1 MATLLAITVL
11 LPLVGALGLVLTPGL
26 DMRAARQI
34 ALGVSLASFA
44 GSVILLLGFDPAI
57 TTPQFAFGPP
67 EGPYGVGWLERPDI
81 RFALGLDG
89 LSIWLFLLSG
99 LLTIVGVLS
108 SWEAIT
114 ERAPLFYAFMLAL
127 QAGLLGLFASLDV
140 ILFYIFFE
148 FILIPLFFIIG
159 LWGGPDRRRAAV
171 TFFLYTLAGSLLTF
185 LGVLALVVVHQQYSL
200 DHRLTF
206 SIPELTRG
214 LARLEWQEW
223 YRIDSWTSPQVL
235 IFLLLLAGFAVKV
248 PLFPVHSWLP
258 LAHVEAPTA
267 GSILLAGV
275 LLKVGSYGLL
285 RFNMSMTPLG
295 AVALF
300 PLMATLAV
308 IGVIYG
314 ALVSLAQTDMK
325 KLVAYSSVSHMG
337 FIILGMMA
345 LNDSGLN
352 GSMIQMVNHGVS
364 TGALFACVGVLYVR
378 YHTRDMGKIN
388 GVWARM
394 PLFAFFMIVTALGS
408 AALPG
413 LNGFTGEFPILAGMF
428 STSAKFGVAATAGM
442 ILGAYYLLWMTRL
455 VVFGPL
461 HKPLEHGADHGDG
474 HPHYLPLP
482 PLGWHEIAALAPLVF
497 LMFWIGV
504 LPETFFSKMRPAVE
518 VVNRGLQAQRALVE
532 PGVAPGAEPVAPP
545 AITLAPRDE
554 SR

>member
-11 LPLVGALGLVLTPGL
+11 LPLVGALALVLTPGL
-26 DMRAARQI
+26 DTRASRQI
-34 ALGVSLASFA
+34 ALGFALASFA
-44 GSVILLLGFDPAI
+44 ASVVLLLNFDPSI

-67 EGPYGVGWLERPDI
+67 EGPYGLKWLDRPDI
-81 RFALGLDG
+81 RFSLGLDG
-89 LSIWLFLLSG
+89 LSIWLFMLSG
-99 LLTIVGVLS
+99 LLTIVGILF

-114 ERAPLFYAFMLAL
+114 ERAPLFYCFMLAL

-140 ILFYIFFE
+140 ILFYICFE
-148 FILIPLFFIIG
+148 LILIPLFFIIG
-159 LWGGPDRRRAAV
+159 LWGGSERRRAAV

-185 LGVLALVVVHQQYSL
+185 LGVLALVVIHQQYSI

-206 SIPELTRG
+206 SIPELTQG

-223 YRIDSWTSPQVL
+223 HRIDSWTSPQVF

-275 LLKVGSYGLL
+275 LLKVGSYGLI
-285 RFNMSMTPLG
+285 RFNMAMVPLG

-300 PLMATLAV
+300 PLLTTLAV
-308 IGVIYG
+308 IGIIYG

-337 FIILGMMA
+337 FIVLGIMA
-345 LNDSGLN
+345 MNDTGLS

-364 TGALFACVGVLYVR
+364 TGALFACVGALYVR
-378 YHTRDMGKIN
+378 YHTRDMGQIN

-428 STSAKFGVAATAGM
+428 ATSARAAVLSTAGM

-455 VVFGPL
+455 VIFGPL
-461 HKPLEHGADHGDG
+461 HKPLEAGETPGHGHA
-474 HPHYLPLP
+474 PLP
-482 PLGWHEIAALAPLVF
+482 PLGWHEIAGLAPLVF
-497 LMFWIGV
+497 LMFWIGI
-504 LPETFFSKMRPAVE
+504 LPETFFSKMRPAIE
-518 VVNRGLQAQRALVE
+518 VVDRGIQAQRALVE
-532 PGVAPGAEPVAPP
+532 PGAEPGPGVPP
-545 AITLAPRDE
+545 AVTLRSRDE

>member
-11 LPLVGALGLVLTPGL
+11 LPLVGALALVLIPGL
-26 DMRAARQI
+26 DMRASRQI
-34 ALGVSLASFA
+34 ALGCSLASFA
-44 GSVILLLGFDPAI
+44 ASVVLLFNFDPTI

-67 EGPYGVGWLERPDI
+67 EGPYGLKWLDRPDI

-89 LSIWLFLLSG
+89 LSIWLFMLSG
-99 LLTIVGVLS
+99 LLTITGILS

-114 ERAPLFYAFMLAL
+114 ERAPLFYSFLLAL

-148 FILIPLFFIIG
+148 LILIPLFFIIG
-159 LWGGPDRRRAAV
+159 LWGGPERRRAAV

-185 LGVLALVVVHQQYSL
+185 LGVLALVVVHQQYSV
-200 DHRLTF
+200 DHQLTF
-206 SIPELTRG
+206 SIPELTQG

-223 YRIDSWTSPQVL
+223 YRIDSWTSPQVF

-275 LLKVGSYGLL
+275 LLKVGSYGLI
-285 RFNMSMTPLG
+285 RFNMAMTPLG

-300 PLMATLAV
+300 PLLATLAV
-308 IGVIYG
+308 IGIIYG
-314 ALVSLAQTDMK
+314 AFVSLAQTDMK

-337 FIILGMMA
+337 FIVLGIMA
-345 LNDSGLN
+345 MNETGLN

-364 TGALFACVGVLYVR
+364 TGALFACVGTLYVR
-378 YHTRDMGKIN
+378 YHTRDMGQIN

-428 STSAKFGVAATAGM
+428 ATSARTAVLATAGM
-442 ILGAYYLLWMTRL
+442 ILGAYYLLWMIRL

-461 HKPLEHGADHGDG
+461 RLPREAGDASGHGG
-474 HPHYLPLP
+474 HDPLP
-482 PLGWHEIAALAPLVF
+482 PMGWHEIAGLAPLVF
-497 LMFWIGV
+497 LMFWIGI

-518 VVNRGLQAQRALVE
+518 VVDRGIQAQRALVE
-532 PGVAPGAEPVAPP
+532 PGDEPEPGAPP
-545 AITLAPRDE
+545 AITLRPRDE

>member
-11 LPLVGALGLVLTPGL
+11 LPLVGALALVLIPGL
-26 DMRAARQI
+26 DARASRQI

-44 GSVILLLGFDPAI
+44 ASVVLLMNFDAAI

-67 EGPYGVGWLERPDI
+67 EGPYGLRWLERPDI

-89 LSIWLFLLSG
+89 LSIWLFMLTG
-99 LLTIVGVLS
+99 LLTITGVLS

-114 ERAPLFYAFMLAL
+114 ERAPVFYAFLLAL
-127 QAGLLGLFASLDV
+127 QTGLLGLFASLDV

-148 FILIPLFFIIG
+148 FTLIPLFFIIG
-159 LWGGPDRRRAAV
+159 LWGGPERRRAAV
-171 TFFLYTLAGSLLTF
+171 TFFLYTLAGSLLTL

-206 SIPELTRG
+206 SIPELTQG

-223 YRIDSWTSPQVL
+223 YRIDSWTSPQVF

-275 LLKVGSYGLL
+275 LLKVGSYGLM
-285 RFNMSMTPLG
+285 RFNMAMTPLG

-300 PLMATLAV
+300 PLLATLAV
-308 IGVIYG
+308 IGIIYG

-337 FIILGMMA
+337 FIVLGMMA
-345 LNDSGLN
+345 MNDTGLN

-364 TGALFACVGVLYVR
+364 TGALFACVGTLYVR

-394 PLFAFFMIVTALGS
+394 PIFAFFMIVTALGS

-428 STSAKFGVAATAGM
+428 ATSVKFGVLATAGM
-442 ILGAYYLLWMTRL
+442 LLGAYYLLWMTRL
-455 VVFGPL
+455 VVFGPF
-461 HKPLEHGADHGDG
+461 HPPAAHGEAHDHAHEQHAD
-474 HPHYLPLP
+474 LP
-482 PLGWHEIAALAPLVF
+482 PLGWHEIAGLAPLVV

-504 LPETFFSKMRPAVE
+504 FPETFFSKMRPAVE
-518 VVNRGLQAQRALVE
+518 VVDRGLQAQRALVQ
-532 PGVAPGAEPVAPP
+532 PGVAPGTEPGAPP
-545 AITLAPRDE
+545 AITLRPRDE